1 MKKLIIVTL
10 LFTFVASCVS
20 SELNSLPNRM
30 VVNLGSDEIILSSP
44 DGYCINENTQRRH
57 ASGFSIILSDC
68 FAISRTNS
76 KMLTL
81 VRSPVRATV
90 SVTISDKRIRSDDDL
105 VALDDL
111 IMSGDF
117 DSSFS
122 RRSEI
127 EEMNIVKRIRSNG
140 VYYMCFKERSV
151 ISELES
157 VSQSTNFCRAIFVL
171 NQRIISLVGSDYST
185 QYSDNDRIEK
195 LVKATALQILK
206 ANQPNEV

>member
-1 MKKLIIVTL
+1 
-10 LFTFVASCVS
+10 
-20 SELNSLPNRM
+20 
-30 VVNLGSDEIILSSP
+30 
-44 DGYCINENTQRRH
+44 
-57 ASGFSIILSDC
+57 
-68 FAISRTNS
+68 
-76 KMLTL
+76 
-81 VRSPVRATV
+81 
-90 SVTISDKRIRSDDDL
+90 
-105 VALDDL
+105 
-111 IMSGDF
+111 MSGDF

-185 QYSDNDRIEK
+185 QYSDNERIEK
-195 LVKATALQILK
+195 LVKATALRILK
-206 ANQPNEV
+206 ANQPKEV